1 MNRQNQHHKIPE
13 AFQTMI
19 KKDIILS
26 SELINSFK
34 DNMKKTMKM
43 RLINNIVKDFNNK
56 RMKKDNTM
64 KNNNNLK
71 INKLIMKTVKVKDQ

>member
-1 MNRQNQHHKIPE
+1 
-13 AFQTMI
+13 MI
-19 KKDIILS
+19 KKGIILS
-26 SELINSFK
+26 LELINSFK
-34 DNMKKTMKM
+34 DNMKKTIKMK
-43 RLINNIVKDFNNK
+43 LINNIVKDFNNK

>member
-1 MNRQNQHHKIPE
+1 
-13 AFQTMI
+13 
-19 KKDIILS
+19 
-26 SELINSFK
+26 
-34 DNMKKTMKM
+34 MKKTIKM

-56 RMKKDNTM
+56 RMKKDNIM